1 MKGSIRNMEENNSKN
16 KKVNNSSKKSII
28 IVAIVIAFIFS
39 NIMFFYIGNVFA
51 FSGLT
56 LKNVSEDVAKDL
68 GDIKDVKKYNLLF
81 QVREALLAKYD
92 GQIDDDALLEAA
104 IKGMT
109 QSLKDPYTVFMN
121 ENEYKSFV
129 EQSEGHFVGI
139 GAQLGIKDDK
149 VTIVAPIEGSP
160 AEKAGLKSGDVIL
173 KVDGTDIVE
182 PNVEKTISMIKG
194 EQGKP
199 VTLTVARANSQ
210 DLDIT
215 IVRDVIKVVS
225 VRGEI
230 IDGNVGYIQIAS
242 FDEDVAKNFKEKII
256 ELKNQGMKGMI
267 LDLRGNPGGFLGEAV
282 NVASQFIP
290 KGKVVTYTVDKYENK
305 QESKSVGGEAEG
317 MPLVILID
325 GGSASASEVVTGAL
339 RDYKAGTIVG
349 TTSFGKGVVQ
359 QLIEF
364 KDGSGG
370 LKVTTSKY
378 YTPNGEN
385 IHKIGIKPDI
395 EVTIPEE
402 MLSKEYNRSID
413 PQFNKGLEVIKDKL
427 K

>member
-1 MKGSIRNMEENNSKN
+1 MNFR
-16 KKVNNSSKKSII
+16 
-28 IVAIVIAFIFS
+28 
-39 NIMFFYIGNVFA
+39 
-51 FSGLT
+51 LR
-56 LKNVSEDVAKDL
+56 D
-68 GDIKDVKKYNLLF
+68 
-81 QVREALLAKYD
+81 ALLAKYD
-92 GQIDDDALLEAA
+92 GEIDDNVLLESA

-121 ENEYKSFV
+121 ASEYKSFV

-149 VTIVAPIEGSP
+149 VTVVAPIEGSP
-160 AEKAGLKSGDVIL
+160 AEEAGLKSGDVIL
-173 KVDGTDIVE
+173 KVDGTDITE
-182 PNVEKTISMIKG
+182 PNVEKTVSMIKG

-199 VTLTVARANSQ
+199 VTLTIARANSKEI
-210 DLDIT
+210 DIT

-230 IDGNVGYIQIAS
+230 IDGNIGYIQISS
-242 FDEDVAKNFKEKII
+242 FDEDVAKNFKEKIV
-256 ELKNQGMKGMI
+256 ELKNKGMKGMI

-290 KGKVVTYTVDKYENK
+290 KGEVVTYTVDKYGNK
-305 QESKSVGGEAEG
+305 QESKSIGGEAEG

-339 RDYKAGTIVG
+339 RDYGAGTIIG

-364 KDGSGG
+364 KDGNGG

-385 IHKIGIKPDI
+385 IHKIGIKPDV

-402 MLSKEYNRSID
+402 ILSKEYDRSID
-413 PQFNKGLEVIKDKL
+413 PQFNKAVEAMKDKL

>member
-1 MKGSIRNMEENNSKN
+1 MEENNSKN
-16 KKVNNSSKKSII
+16 IKKNNKYKKSLII
-28 IVAIVIAFIFS
+28 IGIVIVFIFS

-51 FSGLT
+51 FNGLS
-56 LKNVSEDVAKDL
+56 LKSVSKDVAKDL
-68 GDIKDVKKYNLLF
+68 GDIKDVKKYDLLF
-81 QVREALLAKYD
+81 QVRDALLAKYD
-92 GQIDDDALLEAA
+92 GEIDDDTLLEAA

-109 QSLKDPYTVFMN
+109 QSLNDPYTIFMN
-121 ENEYKSFV
+121 SDEYKSFV

-149 VTIVAPIEGSP
+149 VTVVAPIEGSP
-160 AEKAGLKSGDVIL
+160 AEEAGLKSGDVIL
-173 KVDGTDIVE
+173 KVDGKDITE

-199 VTLTVARANSQ
+199 VTLTVARASSQ
-210 DLDIT
+210 SLDIT
-215 IVRDVIKVVS
+215 IIRDVIKMIS
-225 VRGEI
+225 VKGEVL
-230 IDGNVGYIQIAS
+230 DGDIGYIQISS

-290 KGKVVTYTVDKYENK
+290 KGKVVTYTIDKYDNK
-305 QESKSVGGEAEG
+305 QESNSVGGEAEG

-339 RDYKAGTIVG
+339 RDYGAGTTIG

-364 KDGSGG
+364 KDGNGG

-385 IHKIGIKPDI
+385 IHKVGIKPDI

-402 MLSKEYNRSID
+402 ILSKEYDRSID
-413 PQFNKGLEVIKDKL
+413 PQFNKALEAIKDKL

>member
-1 MKGSIRNMEENNSKN
+1 MEDNNNKDRRRKN
-16 KKVNNSSKKSII
+16 KFKKPLI
-28 IVAIVIAFIFS
+28 IVGLVIVFLFS
-39 NIMFFYIGNVFA
+39 NIMFFYMGNIFA
-51 FSGLT
+51 FNGLS

-68 GDIKDVKKYNLLF
+68 SDIKDVKKYDLLF
-81 QVREALLAKYD
+81 QVRDTLLAKYD
-92 GQIDDDALLEAA
+92 GEIDDNALLEAA

-121 ENEYKSFV
+121 ADEYKSFV

-149 VTIVAPIEGSP
+149 VTVVAPIEGSP
-160 AEKAGLKSGDVIL
+160 AEEAGLKTGDVIL
-173 KVDGTDIVE
+173 KVDGTEITE
-182 PNVEKTISMIKG
+182 PNVEKAISMIKG

-215 IVRDVIKVVS
+215 ITRDVVKIVS
-225 VRGEI
+225 VKGEI
-230 IDGNVGYIQIAS
+230 IDGNVGYIQISS
-242 FDEDVAKNFKEKII
+242 FDEDVAKNFKEKIV
-256 ELKNQGMKGMI
+256 ELKSQGMKGMI

-282 NVASQFIP
+282 TVASQFIP
-290 KGKVVTYTVDKYENK
+290 KDQVVTYTIDKYGNK
-305 QESKSVGGEAEG
+305 QESKSVGGEAQG

-339 RDYKAGTIVG
+339 RDYGAGTIVG

-370 LKVTTSKY
+370 LKLTTSKY

-385 IHKIGIKPDI
+385 IHKIGINPDI

-402 MLSKEYNRSID
+402 ILSNEYDRSID
-413 PQFNKGLEVIKDKL
+413 PQFNKAVEVIKDKL

>member
-1 MKGSIRNMEENNSKN
+1 MEENNSKN
-16 KKVNNSSKKSII
+16 IKKNNKYKKSLII
-28 IVAIVIAFIFS
+28 IGIVIVFIFS

-51 FSGLT
+51 FNGLS
-56 LKNVSEDVAKDL
+56 LKSVSKDVAKDL
-68 GDIKDVKKYNLLF
+68 GDIKDVKKYDLLF
-81 QVREALLAKYD
+81 QVRDALLAKYD
-92 GQIDDDALLEAA
+92 GEIDDDILLEAA

-109 QSLKDPYTVFMN
+109 QSLNDPYTIFMN
-121 ENEYKSFV
+121 SDEYKSFV

-149 VTIVAPIEGSP
+149 VTVVAPIEGSP
-160 AEKAGLKSGDVIL
+160 AEEAGLKSGDVIL
-173 KVDGTDIVE
+173 KVDGKDITE

-199 VTLTVARANSQ
+199 VTLTVARASSQ
-210 DLDIT
+210 SLDIT
-215 IVRDVIKVVS
+215 IIRDVIKMIS
-225 VRGEI
+225 VKGEVL
-230 IDGNVGYIQIAS
+230 DGDIGYIQISS
-242 FDEDVAKNFKEKII
+242 FDEDVARNFKEKII

-290 KGKVVTYTVDKYENK
+290 KGKVVTYTIDKYDNK
-305 QESKSVGGEAEG
+305 QESNSVGGEAEG

-339 RDYKAGTIVG
+339 RDYGAGTTIG

-364 KDGSGG
+364 KDGNGG

-385 IHKIGIKPDI
+385 IHKVGIKPDI

-402 MLSKEYNRSID
+402 ILSKEYDRSID
-413 PQFNKGLEVIKDKL
+413 PQFNKALEAIKDKL